1 MTSSVQCSL
10 PRTHPDPAP
19 EAAGC
24 PGPALTRRPRR
35 PRGAAAPGAPPRR
48 GGPGHG
54 AWWRGSPAP
63 AQERGGSLLPF
74 FVFFFHEGLVWRQ
87 PLNDLRKAARS
98 PSNGTLALRADEAL
112 ASSRRQRTAGQ
123 QRPDTEGGSMLH
135 TQRSAAKPSA
145 PGGAQAPFKSR
156 RSSALGAQAPFKR
169 SPLAISA
176 AICSAAICAPF
187 TMDSSFAYTIS
198 VGTFM
203 APAAVEKPQSVQAI
217 TLPTPTRRA

>member
-1 MTSSVQCSL
+1 MQPRALSVLARFLRARSV
-10 PRTHPDPAP
+10 
-19 EAAGC
+19 AGC
-24 PGPALTRRPRR
+24 SPPRVASEASRRRRSAGSASARWPRAWSVVAR
-35 PRGAAAPGAPPRR
+35 FPSACPGA
-48 GGPGHG
+48 G
-54 AWWRGSPAP
+54 WVS
-63 AQERGGSLLPF
+63 SPF
-74 FVFFFHEGLVWRQ
+74 FVFFHEGLVWRQ